1 MHLPVF
7 EPRDPDYVQR
17 VRVSFERQAAMR
29 TLGASLVAVRPGQ
42 VEIALPWSEPLT
54 QQHGFLHAGMVSTA
68 LDSACGYAGFSLM
81 PANAAVLTIEF
92 KINLLA
98 PAKGETFRM
107 VGNVI
112 KPGRTVTVCEGQA
125 YAIEDGHEKLIAT
138 MACTLMAVIG
148 RDNIQ
153 G

>member
-1 MHLPVF
+1 
-7 EPRDPDYVQR
+7 
-17 VRVSFERQAAMR
+17 
-29 TLGASLVAVRPGQ
+29 
-42 VEIALPWSEPLT
+42 
-54 QQHGFLHAGMVSTA
+54 
-68 LDSACGYAGFSLM
+68 
-81 PANAAVLTIEF
+81 
-92 KINLLA
+92 
-98 PAKGETFRM
+98 M

-138 MACTLMAVIG
+138 MGCTLMAVIG